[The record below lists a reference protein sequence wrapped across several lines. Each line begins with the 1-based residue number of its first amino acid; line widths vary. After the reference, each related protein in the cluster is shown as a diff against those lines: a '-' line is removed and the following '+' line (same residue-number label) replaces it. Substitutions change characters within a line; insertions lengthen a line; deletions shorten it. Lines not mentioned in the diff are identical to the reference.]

1 MKPLK
6 KSLNAIPLSL
16 RDRKRYIVFELIS
29 DKKLSGKELNFSLNK
44 LFLQLYGEIGF
55 SKMNLSLIKFNEEN
69 GKGILRCRH
78 SFLEEAKA
86 GIMFLSNKANEIKLI
101 PRIVR
106 VTGTARKAKE
116 LIA

>member
-16 RDRKRYIVFELIS
+16 RDRKRYIVFELIAE
-29 DKKLSGKELNFSLNK
+29 KKLNENGVRISLNK

-55 SKMNLSLIKFNEEN
+55 SKMNLNLIQFNEKN

-86 GIMFLSNKANEIKLI
+86 GLLFSGKVNEIKLI
-101 PRIVR
+101 PRILR
-106 VTGTARKAKE
+106 VTGTVRKAKE